1 MFLASL
7 SAPRSNSKISA
18 FKSRLSAARCNGV
31 LPFCARA
38 AKAQKPHS
46 RQGTRQHRRRRAPSP
61 RRTAACCKHGC
72 KGNVDRDARCFSP
85 PCLRRD
91 PAAKSQWTPCA
102 SSALRHGAAPSC
114 RPACAPCRQPQQRDS
129 RRVSAFQRR
138 AQRSGRQGR
147 AAQPKPRYARS
158 RRAPPPRTAAYCEHV
173 AVRGFGASWATHPVS
188 RLQVCA
194 AVQQQSHHGRVA
206 AHGGHLKRRPA
217 KLRTPRAARAR
228 RQPARTR
235 FQLHNATAA
244 GAGSAQSPCTL
255 CLRLRPAPRAPPPRR
270 RSSPILAS
278 LYFPPWLRVR
288 RCARGSDAAQRWLGA
303 SGSSSGACAGAAL
316 HGGAPNGARVGYM

>member
-1 MFLASL
+1 MWERGGRTLFLASL

-61 RRTAACCKHGC
+61 RAQQRAASTVRC

-147 AAQPKPRYARS
+147 AAQPSRATPAAAARH
-158 RRAPPPRTAAYCEHV
+158 RRAQQRTANMSLC
-173 AVRGFGASWATHPVS
+173 GGS
-188 RLQVCA
+188 
-194 AVQQQSHHGRVA
+194 GRV
-206 AHGGHLKRRPA
+206 GRR
-217 KLRTPRAARAR
+217 
-228 RQPARTR
+228 
-235 FQLHNATAA
+235 
-244 GAGSAQSPCTL
+244 TL
-255 CLRLRPAPRAPPPRR
+255 SLVSKFAPRSNNKVTTDEWPPMV
-270 RSSPILAS
+270 AT
-278 LYFPPWLRVR
+278 
-288 RCARGSDAAQRWLGA
+288 
-303 SGSSSGACAGAAL
+303 
-316 HGGAPNGARVGYM
+316 

>member
-1 MFLASL
+1 MRRGPTAKSARSSRAYLRQGATACCRSAR
-7 SAPRSNSKISA
+7 APRKH
-18 FKSRLSAARCNGV
+18 KSHTADRGRVSTAA
-31 LPFCARA
+31 A
-38 AKAQKPHS
+38 A
-46 RQGTRQHRRRRAPSP
+46 RRRRAAQQRAASTVAKATWTGTHVVFRLRVCAAIQQQNHNGPLVP
-61 RRTAACCKHGC
+61 AVLCGMVQRRHAVLRALHAA
-72 KGNVDRDARCFSP
+72 
-85 PCLRRD
+85 
-91 PAAKSQWTPCA
+91 
-102 SSALRHGAAPSC
+102 
-114 RPACAPCRQPQQRDS
+114 QPQQRDS

-217 KLRTPRAARAR
+217 KLRAPRAARAR